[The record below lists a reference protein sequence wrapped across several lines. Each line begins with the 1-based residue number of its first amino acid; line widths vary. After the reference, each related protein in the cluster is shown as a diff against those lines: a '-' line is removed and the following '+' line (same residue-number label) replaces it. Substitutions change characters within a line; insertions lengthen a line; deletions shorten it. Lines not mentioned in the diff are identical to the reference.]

1 MIEGFMLAIQS
12 SAEALTTRLGQ
23 LSNVNNTSITLDA
36 EQSSTYVTVSMD
48 PASDNRIQNWSSIP
62 DSVSAQVRPINI
74 VMLKLSV

>member
-1 MIEGFMLAIQS
+1 MLAIQS

-48 PASDNRIQNWSSIP
+48 PASDNRIQN
-62 DSVSAQVRPINI
+62 
-74 VMLKLSV
+74 